1 MYAGRVRWPVFEGV
15 PDADVQQLLS
25 IARRRT
31 FRRGEVVF
39 HVDDPADTLHLIVS
53 GRFAVRVQTAVG
65 DVAILTIL
73 GPGEMFGELALIG
86 DQSRRT
92 ATIESL
98 EAGETRS
105 IHRPDFER
113 LRAAHPSITDV
124 LVAILSDGMRRLSR
138 HLLEA
143 LYVSADK
150 RVLRRLLELAESYAP
165 GAEEARIPL
174 RQEDLAGIAGTSRAT
189 VNRVLREEE
198 ARGSVRLG
206 RGWTTVVDRA
216 ALERRGR

>member
-1 MYAGRVRWPVFEGV
+1 MRWRVLEGV
-15 PDADVQQLLS
+15 PQAEVQQLLS

-53 GRFAVRVQTAVG
+53 GRFAVRVQTALG
-65 DVAILTIL
+65 DVAILTVL

-86 DQSRRT
+86 GESRRT
-92 ATIESL
+92 ATV
-98 EAGETRS
+98 EALQAAETRS

-113 LRAAHPSITDV
+113 LRAAHPSVTDV
-124 LVAILSDGMRRLSR
+124 LVAILSAGMRRLSR

-143 LYVSADK
+143 LYVPADT
-150 RVLRRLLELAESYAP
+150 RVLRRLGELAEAYGP
-165 GAEEARIPL
+165 GATEAVIPL
-174 RQEDLAGIAGTSRAT
+174 RQEDLASIAGTSRAT

-198 ARGSVRLG
+198 ARGSVRLERG
-206 RGWTTVVDRA
+206 RTIVLDRA
-216 ALERRGR
+216 ALEKRGR

>member
-1 MYAGRVRWPVFEGV
+1 MRWSVFDGV
-15 PDADVQQLLS
+15 PEDDVRQVLS

-39 HVDDPADTLHLIVS
+39 HAGDPADTLHLIVA

-65 DVAILTIL
+65 DVAILAIF
-73 GPGEMFGELALIG
+73 GPGEIVGELALIG
-86 DQSRRT
+86 EQT
-92 ATIESL
+92 ARNATVESL

-113 LRAAHPSITDV
+113 LRAAHPSITEV
-124 LVAILSDGMRRLSR
+124 LVAILADRLRNTSQ

-143 LYVSADK
+143 LYVPADK
-150 RVLRRLLELAESYAP
+150 RVLRRLVQLAEGYAP
-165 GAEEARIPL
+165 GGGETTIPL
-174 RQEDLAGIAGTSRAT
+174 RQEDLASIAGTSRAT

-206 RGWTTVVDRA
+206 RGVTTVLDRE
-216 ALERRGR
+216 ALARRGR